1 MPNASSKRMKKL
13 NQTKIEALLTKLTE
27 GKNVSLRD
35 LENVLGTDVVAEYER
50 QWEAELKRRG
60 FFENKPTV
68 LAEYEVMLKR
78 ADLLI
83 ARAER
88 VEAENSAKNLRV
100 LAEAEYK
107 AAVEYLKEMVGK
119 HIDTKQWL
127 DRDTYWAF
135 EYSFNPIQVP
145 RLVTSRSVHKLTEG
159 VSAKVSKEDIKRTI
173 LQTALDKIKAE
184 HKAFSESADGI
195 KLKAMLA
202 KLKIESNR

>member
-1 MPNASSKRMKKL
+1 MASVNIRRMQKL
-13 NQTKIEALLTKLTE
+13 QPSKIEALLTKLTK

-35 LENVLGTDVVAEYER
+35 LENVLGLDAVAEYEKL
-50 QWEAELKRRG
+50 WEEELKRRG
-60 FFENKPTV
+60 FFENKPTA

-100 LAEAEYK
+100 LAETEYK
-107 AAVEYLKEMVGK
+107 AAVEYLQEMVGK
-119 HIDTKQWL
+119 DIDAKQWL

-135 EYSFNPIQVP
+135 EYTFNPIQVP
-145 RLVTSRSVHKLTEG
+145 RLVTSRSVHKLTLG
-159 VSAKVSKEDIKRTI
+159 ASAKLSKEDIKRTI

-184 HKAFSESADGI
+184 QKDFSESADGI
-195 KLKAMLA
+195 KLKGMLA
-202 KLKIESNR
+202 KLMKQSR

>member
-1 MPNASSKRMKKL
+1 MQKLQSS
-13 NQTKIEALLTKLTE
+13 KIEALLTKLTK

-35 LENVLGTDVVAEYER
+35 LENVLGTDAVVEYEML
-50 QWEAELKRRG
+50 WAAELQRRG
-60 FFENKPTV
+60 FFENKPTA

-88 VEAENSAKNLRV
+88 LEAENSAKNLRL

-107 AAVEYLKEMVGK
+107 AAVEYLQEMVGRD
-119 HIDTKQWL
+119 IDAKQWL

-135 EYSFNPIQVP
+135 EYTFNPIQVP

-159 VSAKVSKEDIKRTI
+159 ASAKVSKEDIKRKI
-173 LQTALDKIKAE
+173 LETALDKIKAE
-184 HKAFSESADGI
+184 ERAFAESADAI
-195 KLKAMLA
+195 KLKGMLA
-202 KLKIESNR
+202 KLMKQGR